1 MGDPAGSLSRDR
13 VGRTLTLFSLA
24 YDKRFVC
31 IRSDERQPEGESIAP

>member
-24 YDKRFVC
+24 YDKRVVC
-31 IRSDERQPEGESIAP
+31 IRSDERHPAGEAMAP